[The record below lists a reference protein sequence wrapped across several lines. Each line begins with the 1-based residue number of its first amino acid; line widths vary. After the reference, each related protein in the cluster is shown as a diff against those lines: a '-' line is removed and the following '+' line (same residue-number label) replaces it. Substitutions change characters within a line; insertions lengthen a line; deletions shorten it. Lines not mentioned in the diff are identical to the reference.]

1 VRVDLKIFLP
11 VLPEAIG
18 GKELQVEFAG
28 QTVNDLIEHLIAQYG
43 RKARQALY
51 DSHGQLDPVVQVL
64 LNGEQWVPHDRLD
77 TVLQDGDEVM
87 LMLMLGGG

>member
-1 VRVDLKIFLP
+1 MRVNLKILLP

-18 GKELQVEFAG
+18 RKELEVEFAG
-28 QTVNDLIEHLIAQYG
+28 ETVNDLIEHLVARYG

-51 DSHGQLDPVVQVL
+51 DEKGNLDPVVQVL
-64 LNGEQWVPHDRLD
+64 LNGEEWVTHDRLD

-87 LMLMLGGG
+87 LMLLLAGG